1 MRAMMDDKVGEWR
14 PIEKWSD
21 CRQLERPG
29 FIFEIQNASGQILLT
44 RCTPHLNVPFDW
56 TSAPVR
62 FRAIPEPAPQRS
74 TPLPPLRR

>member
-1 MRAMMDDKVGEWR
+1 MMDDKVGEWT

-29 FIFEIQNASGQILLT
+29 FIFEIQNASGQTLFT